1 LIHSQFSGKIFC
13 FRQKRVVDYLSNYY
27 FLNHFLFFM
36 NSILK
41 QHFILSVSA
50 VLLVAGV
57 AVAQESALNPSG
69 ISAEEAQQIVD
80 YHNKVRAEVRVP
92 PLEWSPEL
100 AAFAQEWANYLA
112 SKGCALQH
120 RPRDG
125 GKWAQ
130 KYGENIFWGMGKT
143 YTVLDAGKA
152 WYSEKK
158 FWKGGKLNGT
168 NWSKAG
174 HYTQMVWSKSTKVGL
189 GRAVCKNGATIIVG
203 NYDPAGNM
211 IGESPY

>member
-1 LIHSQFSGKIFC
+1 MNNILNNIF
-13 FRQKRVVDYLSNYY
+13 K
-27 FLNHFLFFM
+27 HFFC
-36 NSILK
+36 
-41 QHFILSVSA
+41 SVSA
-50 VLLVAGV
+50 FVIVV
-57 AVAQESALNPSG
+57 SIVTAQESPANPNS
-69 ISAEEAQQIVD
+69 ISPAEAQQIVE
-80 YHNKVRAEVRVP
+80 YHNKVRSEVGAP

-100 AAFAQEWANYLA
+100 AAFAQEWANYLV

-130 KYGENIFWGMGKT
+130 KYGENVFWGMGKT

-158 FWKGGKLNGT
+158 FWKGGKLNGK
-168 NWSKAG
+168 NWSKSG
-174 HYTQMVWSKSTKVGL
+174 HYTQMVWAKSTKVGL

-203 NYDPAGNM
+203 NYDPVGNM
-211 IGESPY
+211 MGESPY